1 VFSSEKLKITMKQGS
16 GWAIILTPLNVIKN
30 QLIWVQPFERKKR
43 GNYFPLT
50 PVIIWLLL

>member
-1 VFSSEKLKITMKQGS
+1 MKQGS